1 MAIDKDDS
9 SETAPSHDENRKE
22 IKDLRE
28 LVKSLKHDLQFA
40 QADNMTLRSETSDLK
55 IILQQHE
62 VVHEELNLELE
73 STQQKCQELDEAFT
87 VKLQVIANLMTEA
100 ENQKEAHGKEIKD
113 IQDATQVSL
122 DSAGREVGR
131 LKEAGDK
138 LMRARDDMAAQL
150 DNLSKLRKIEQSEGL
165 GLKQEI
171 TELKKRLDDQ
181 TKAATHYLEER
192 DAAKRLAEKAE
203 KELDKA
209 VAENAE
215 LRKKIKELEEQAPS
229 SNEPKRD
236 KPKEQDKERN
246 KENEHQDVE
255 TFEDKD
261 HPMLLRSPK
270 TRSSKRSNSQEY
282 ASAETPPTGSSRRS
296 ASDDRT
302 GRGRGSAERN
312 FLFFLYFLFTRDTC
326 EVQSGKNEKNK
337 P

>member
-1 MAIDKDDS
+1 
-9 SETAPSHDENRKE
+9 
-22 IKDLRE
+22 
-28 LVKSLKHDLQFA
+28 
-40 QADNMTLRSETSDLK
+40 
-55 IILQQHE
+55 
-62 VVHEELNLELE
+62 
-73 STQQKCQELDEAFT
+73 
-87 VKLQVIANLMTEA
+87 
-100 ENQKEAHGKEIKD
+100 
-113 IQDATQVSL
+113 
-122 DSAGREVGR
+122 
-131 LKEAGDK
+131 
-138 LMRARDDMAAQL
+138 MRARDDMAAQL

-171 TELKKRLDDQ
+171 TELKQRLDDQ

-203 KELDKA
+203 ELDKA

-270 TRSSKRSNSQEY
+270 IRSSKRSNSQEY

-296 ASDDRT
+296 ASDDRP
-302 GRGRGSAERN
+302 GRGRGSAER
-312 FLFFLYFLFTRDTC
+312 TI
-326 EVQSGKNEKNK
+326 K
-337 P
+337 